1 MDFSA
6 VSGIF
11 DKILKFLPTSPFI
24 TFINKMQDL
33 PYFGYLY
40 YFLPISQIIAIG
52 EAWLVAI
59 GLFYAYQIILRWIR
73 AIE

>member
-33 PYFGYLY
+33 PYLGYLN
-40 YFLPISQIIAIG
+40 YFLPISQII
-52 EAWLVAI
+52 AI
-59 GLFYAYQIILRWIR
+59 GLFYAYQIILRWIK

>member
-11 DKILKFLPTSPFI
+11 DKILKYLPTSPFI

-33 PYFGYLY
+33 PYLGYLN

-52 EAWLVAI
+52 EAWLVADSMI
-59 GLFYAYQIILRWIR
+59 HSVISTIWN
-73 AIE
+73 